1 MSDYSPQA
9 DALLNQW
16 ICLSQN
22 MRSAIARAK
31 YLQRIAVDT
40 GEVVSLERQLREKRV
55 NALYREIG
63 REMRSMMSA
72 EGIEKSFPEIE
83 NPGGDSAG
91 GTHPDQIGSASPP
104 SFQNM
109 TGEISPTVSP
119 MSSTRISSGRSIA
132 VKKKLIRRE
141 LVMVTF
147 FIVRSWTLRAS
158 SGLQAETQPPSGS
171 TTRRY
176 TR

>member
-31 YLQRIAVDT
+31 YLQRKAENA
-40 GEVVSLERQLREKRV
+40 GEGASLERQLRAKRV

-72 EGIEKSFPEIE
+72 DGIEKSFPENE
-83 NPGGDSAG
+83 
-91 GTHPDQIGSASPP
+91 PDV
-104 SFQNM
+104 FM
-109 TGEISPTVSP
+109 RRFVDF
-119 MSSTRISSGRSIA
+119 RISEEAIP
-132 VKKKLIRRE
+132 
-141 LVMVTF
+141 
-147 FIVRSWTLRAS
+147 
-158 SGLQAETQPPSGS
+158 GLQLRTERLNDLVLNLLITLCTVRIDRNS
-171 TTRRY
+171 
-176 TR
+176 